1 MKVNINLTILGQSIA
16 FLIFVW
22 FCMKFV
28 WPPITAALATRKEKI
43 AQGLE
48 AAERGLQSQEQAQV
62 EVQAK
67 LDEAKQH
74 ANEIINQAQKRANEI
89 VEEAKTNATQEGDRI
104 KASAQS
110 EIDKEVN
117 RAKEQLRGQVSA
129 LAIAGAEKV
138 LNKEINADAHRA
150 VLDDLAAQI

>member
-1 MKVNINLTILGQSIA
+1 MNINLTILGQSIA

>member
-1 MKVNINLTILGQSIA
+1 MNINLTLFGQTIA
-16 FLIFVW
+16 FVVFVW

-28 WPPITAALATRKEKI
+28 WPPIMAALNERKEKI

-48 AAERGLQSQEQAQV
+48 AAERGMQQQEQAAAQV
-62 EVQAK
+62 QEK
-67 LDEAKQH
+67 LSEAKQQ
-74 ANEIINQAQKRANEI
+74 ASEIINQAQKRANEI
-89 VEEAKTNATQEGDRI
+89 VEEAKGVAVTEGERI
-104 KASAQS
+104 KAAAQS

-117 RAKEQLRGQVSA
+117 KAKEQLRGQVSA

-138 LNKEINADAHRA
+138 LNKEINADTHRS

>member
-1 MKVNINLTILGQSIA
+1 MNINLTILGQSLA
-16 FLIFVW
+16 FLVFAW

-28 WPPITAALATRKEKI
+28 WPPIMAALTTRKEKI

-89 VEEAKTNATQEGDRI
+89 VEEAKTNATHEGDRI

-110 EIDKEVN
+110 EIDKEIN

>member
-1 MKVNINLTILGQSIA
+1 MNINLTLFGQTIA
-16 FLIFVW
+16 FVVFVW

-28 WPPITAALATRKEKI
+28 WPPIMAALNERKEKI

-48 AAERGLQSQEQAQV
+48 AAERGMQEQQQA
-62 EVQAK
+62 EEKVQAQ
-67 LDEAKQH
+67 LSEAKQH
-74 ANEIINQAQKRANEI
+74 ASEIINQAQKRANEI
-89 VEEAKTNATQEGDRI
+89 VEEAKSNAVQEGERI
-104 KASAQS
+104 KSAAQS

-117 RAKEQLRGQVSA
+117 KAKEQLRGQVSA

-138 LNKEINADAHRA
+138 LNKEINADTHRS